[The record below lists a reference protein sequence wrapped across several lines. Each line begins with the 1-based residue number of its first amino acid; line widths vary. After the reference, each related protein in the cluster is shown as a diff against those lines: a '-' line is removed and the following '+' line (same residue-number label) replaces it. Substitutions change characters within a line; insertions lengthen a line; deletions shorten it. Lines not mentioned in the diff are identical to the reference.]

1 MLDADLINAWDGG
14 DWTWYIRGH
23 DPSGDELYQIDD
35 PESLLSEALWM
46 RPIRASQCDDF
57 GVFDED
63 SDDTVL
69 RNPTTGKF
77 EARMVW
83 IECHEQDR
91 DAEPWTGVRYK
102 PGGP

>member
-46 RPIRASQCDDF
+46 CDQS
-57 GVFDED
+57 GLVNVMIL
-63 SDDTVL
+63 VL
-69 RNPTTGKF
+69 LMKIATT
-77 EARMVW
+77 
-83 IECHEQDR
+83 
-91 DAEPWTGVRYK
+91 PY
-102 PGGP
+102 